1 MIGETLGHFRVLEMI
16 GAGGMGVVYRAHDER
31 LDRDVALKVLP
42 VGALADDAVRKRFRM
57 EALVLSRLNHPG
69 IATVHDFHDQ
79 EGAHFLVME
88 LIAGETL
95 DEKIQGAPLPE
106 REVLRL
112 GVQLALGLAAAHAE
126 GVVHRDLKPG
136 NVRITPDGRLK
147 ILDFGLATLRRLE
160 WNERADTTGL
170 GDSALV
176 AGSPPYMAPE
186 QLLGEV
192 VDARS
197 DIYGAGAV
205 LYEMVTGR
213 RPFAESHGP
222 RLIDAVL
229 HAPPVPPR
237 DINGRLSPGLEAI
250 VLKCLDKDPAR
261 RYQSARE
268 LLVDLERLSVPVSPV
283 TRTEPRAHRGRT
295 AWASLSVAAVTTLLI
310 VSGPAARG
318 FFGGTVEGAPVRSL
332 VVLPLEN
339 RSGDPAQDYFTD
351 GMTDALIADLSQI
364 GSLRVISRTSS
375 MRYKAARKTLPEI
388 ARELG
393 VDAVVE
399 GSVLRS
405 NGLVRI
411 TAQLVHVPSDRNLWA
426 RTFEGNPEDVINL
439 QREVARSVARE
450 VDAKL
455 TGAERARLASPGP
468 IDPEAHEAYLRG
480 KHLYEFGDSE
490 SLRRALTYFEAALAK
505 QPDYPLA
512 LVGKADAHVYLRVLT
527 AESGSVSPEEALAR
541 AQEALDKALQL
552 DPQLADA
559 HSSAAYARSVLA
571 QDWAGAEAGF
581 KRAIELNGNLSRA
594 HEEYAWLLAA
604 RGRTDEAAVEMRQA
618 LQLDPL
624 SPFTTAGIARILFYQ
639 GRLPEAIEAYGR
651 ALELQP
657 QLVPALDGL
666 AMAQL
671 VSGDTEAAIRSLSR
685 GLERSPESPLL
696 LSDLA
701 HAYARAGKRPQ
712 AMEALSRWE
721 AATRSRFPRREQAA
735 HVYGVLGDLERAFP
749 LLEKAVADR
758 SPGAMWLRVDPRYDA
773 LRQDPRFKQFLARL
787 QLQG

>member
-1 MIGETLGHFRVLEMI
+1 MIGETLAHFRLTEMI

-42 VGALADDAVRKRFRM
+42 TGTLADDAVRKRFRM
-57 EALVLSRLNHPG
+57 EALVLSCLNHPN
-69 IATVHDFHDQ
+69 IATVHEFHDQ
-79 EGAHFLVME
+79 EAAHFLVME
-88 LIAGETL
+88 LIPGETL

-112 GVQLALGLAAAHAE
+112 GVQLAMALAAAHAE

-147 ILDFGLATLRRLE
+147 VLDFGLATLRRHE

-186 QLLGEV
+186 QMLGEV

-237 DINGRLSPGLEAI
+237 DINGRLSAGLEAI
-250 VLKCLDKDPAR
+250 VLKCLDKDPGR

-268 LLVDLERLSVPVSPV
+268 LLVDLERLSVPVAPV
-283 TRTEPRAHRGRT
+283 TRVEPRVQRSRAT
-295 AWASLSVAAVTTLLI
+295 WASLSVAAVTTLLI

-318 FFGGTVEGAPVRSL
+318 FFGGAIEGAPVRSL

-339 RSGDPAQDYFTD
+339 RSGDPAQDYFAD
-351 GMTDALIADLSQI
+351 GLTDALIADLSQI

-375 MRYKAARKTLPEI
+375 MHYKGTRKTLPEI
-388 ARELG
+388 ARELE

-411 TAQLVHVPSDRNLWA
+411 TAQLVHVPTDRNLWA

-455 TGAERARLASPGP
+455 TGSERARLASPGP
-468 IDPEAHEAYLRG
+468 IDAAAHEAYLRG
-480 KHLYEFGDSE
+480 RHLFTSVSTDAAVRRSIEYFSE
-490 SLRRALTYFEAALAK
+490 AIARAPAYAPAYAALADAEAFLGGNLTVNPAEAYARARQAATRAIEIDGRLADGHSALGCAAFSLGREWVEAERALRRAVELSPGDGRTHEQLAWFLAAEGRLDEALVSMKRARDLDPVSPMTSAGVAAIFYLKRDGERAADQLKDTLELNPGYQVALYGLARVYLQQQRFDAAIAQFERAEAAGAATPSMVADLA
-505 QPDYPLA
+505 QAYALA
-512 LVGKADAHVYLRVLT
+512 GREADARRALKRWEGLPREGP
-527 AESGSVSPEEALAR
+527 ARPE
-541 AQEALDKALQL
+541 QEAYVLAALGDRERAFALLDKALDL
-552 DPQLADA
+552 
-559 HSSAAYARSVLA
+559 RSPGV
-571 QDWAGAEAGF
+571 
-581 KRAIELNGNLSRA
+581 
-594 HEEYAWLLAA
+594 AWLKVDP
-604 RGRTDEAAVEMRQA
+604 RF
-618 LQLDPL
+618 DPL
-624 SPFTTAGIARILFYQ
+624 RSDPRFEG
-639 GRLPEAIEAYGR
+639 
-651 ALELQP
+651 
-657 QLVPALDGL
+657 LV
-666 AMAQL
+666 
-671 VSGDTEAAIRSLSR
+671 
-685 GLERSPESPLL
+685 
-696 LSDLA
+696 
-701 HAYARAGKRPQ
+701 ARAGP
-712 AMEALSRWE
+712 
-721 AATRSRFPRREQAA
+721 RS
-735 HVYGVLGDLERAFP
+735 
-749 LLEKAVADR
+749 
-758 SPGAMWLRVDPRYDA
+758 
-773 LRQDPRFKQFLARL
+773 
-787 QLQG
+787 

>member
-1 MIGETLGHFRVLEMI
+1 MIGETLGHFRLLEMI

-42 VGALADDAVRKRFRM
+42 SGTLADEAVRKRFRM
-57 EALVLSRLNHPG
+57 EALVLSRLNHPN

-79 EGAHFLVME
+79 ENAHFLVME
-88 LIAGETL
+88 LIPGETL

-112 GVQLALGLAAAHAE
+112 GVQLALGLSAAHAE

-147 ILDFGLATLRRLE
+147 VLDFGLATLRRLE

-170 GDSALV
+170 GESALV

-222 RLIDAVL
+222 RLVDAVL

-268 LLVDLERLSVPVSPV
+268 LLVDLERLSVPVTPV
-283 TRTEPRAHRGRT
+283 TRVQPRAQRNRT

-310 VSGPAARG
+310 ASGPAARG
-318 FFGGTVEGAPVRSL
+318 FFGGTVEGSPVRSL

-339 RSGDPAQDYFTD
+339 RSGDPGQDYFAD

-405 NGLVRI
+405 KDAVRI

-426 RTFEGNPEDVINL
+426 RTFEGDPEDVISL

-455 TGAERARLASPGP
+455 TGSERARLQSPGP

-490 SLRRALTYFEAALAK
+490 SLRRALVYFETAVAK

-512 LVGKADAHVYLRVLT
+512 LVGLADAHVYLRVLT
-527 AESGSVSPEEALAR
+527 AEPGSVSPEQALAR
-541 AQEALDKALQL
+541 AQAALDQALRL

-581 KRAIELNGNLSRA
+581 KRAIALNANLSRA

-604 RGRTDEAAVEMRQA
+604 RGRTDEAAALMRQA
-618 LQLDPL
+618 LRLDPL

-639 GRLPEAIEAYGR
+639 GRLPEAIEAYER

-671 VSGDTEAAIRSLSR
+671 VRGDTEAAIRSLSR
-685 GLERSPESPLL
+685 ALERSPESPLL

-701 HAYARAGKRPQ
+701 HVYARAGRREQ
-712 AMEALSRWE
+712 AVATLARWE
-721 AATRSRFPRREQAA
+721 DATRSRFPRREQAA
-735 HVYGVLGDLERAFP
+735 HVYGVLGDLDRAFP

-773 LRQDPRFKQFLARL
+773 LRRDPRFQQFLARL

>member
-1 MIGETLGHFRVLEMI
+1 MIGETLGHFRLLEMI

-31 LDRDVALKVLP
+31 LDRDVAVKVLP
-42 VGALADDAVRKRFRM
+42 TGALADEIVRKRFRM
-57 EALVLSRLNHPG
+57 EALVLSRLNHPN

-79 EGAHFLVME
+79 ESAHFLVME
-88 LIAGETL
+88 LIPGETL
-95 DEKIQGAPLPE
+95 DEKIQGAPLSE

-112 GVQLALGLAAAHAE
+112 AGQLAQGLAAAHAE

-160 WNERADTTGL
+160 WNERADTAGL
-170 GDSALV
+170 GDASLV

-222 RLIDAVL
+222 RLVDAVL

-237 DINGRLSPGLEAI
+237 DINPRLSPGLEAI

-268 LLVDLERLSVPVSPV
+268 LLVDLERLSIPVSPV
-283 TRTEPRAHRGRT
+283 TRPEPRAQRNRT
-295 AWASLSVAAVTTLLI
+295 AWASLSVAAVTTALI

-318 FFGGTVEGAPVRSL
+318 FFGGTIDGAPVRSL

-339 RSGDPAQDYFTD
+339 RSGDPAQDYFAD

-375 MRYKAARKTLPEI
+375 MRYKAAHKTLPEI
-388 ARELG
+388 ARELD

-399 GSVLRS
+399 GSVLQA

-411 TAQLVHVPSDRNLWA
+411 TAQLVHIPSDRNLWA
-426 RTFEGNPEDVINL
+426 RTFEGDPEDVITL

-455 TGAERARLASPGP
+455 TGSERARLQSPGP
-468 IDPEAHEAYLRG
+468 IDPQAHEAYLRG
-480 KHLYEFGDSE
+480 RHLFATVGTEAAV
-490 SLRRALTYFEAALAK
+490 RRAIEYYKDAIAREPAWAPAHAALA
-505 QPDYPLA
+505 
-512 LVGKADAHVYLRVLT
+512 DAEAYLGTGFGVNT
-527 AESGSVSPEEALAR
+527 S
-541 AQEALDKALQL
+541 D
-552 DPQLADA
+552 
-559 HSSAAYARSVLA
+559 AYARA
-571 QDWAGAEAGF
+571 RQAAT
-581 KRAIELNGNLSRA
+581 RAIELDANLADGHAAFGCAAFALGRDWPAAERA
-594 HEEYAWLLAA
+594 LRRAVTLSPGDGRTHEQLAWFLAA
-604 RGRTDEAAVEMRQA
+604 EGRLDEALESMKKARD
-618 LQLDPL
+618 LDPV
-624 SPFTTAGIARILFYQ
+624 SPLTSAGVAAIFYFRRDGDRAADQLKDTLELNPDYQVALYGLARVYLLQKRFDAAIAQFEKAEAAGAASPSMVADLAQAYALA
-639 GRLPEAIEAYGR
+639 GREADARRALKRWEGLAREGPARPEQEAY
-651 ALELQP
+651 
-657 QLVPALDGL
+657 VL
-666 AMAQL
+666 AA
-671 VSGDTEAAIRSLSR
+671 
-685 GLERSPESPLL
+685 
-696 LSDLA
+696 
-701 HAYARAGKRPQ
+701 
-712 AMEALSRWE
+712 
-721 AATRSRFPRREQAA
+721 
-735 HVYGVLGDLERAFP
+735 LGDRERAFA
-749 LLEKAVADR
+749 LLNKAFDLQ
-758 SPGAMWLRVDPRYDA
+758 SPGVTWLKVDPRFDP
-773 LRQDPRFKQFLARL
+773 LRSDPRFAGLVERSGPKS
-787 QLQG
+787 

>member
-1 MIGETLGHFRVLEMI
+1 MIGETLGHFRLLEMI

-42 VGALADDAVRKRFRM
+42 SGTLADEAVRKRFRM
-57 EALVLSRLNHPG
+57 EALVLSRLNHPN

-88 LIAGETL
+88 LIPGETL

-160 WNERADTTGL
+160 WNERADTTAL

-186 QLLGEV
+186 QLLGEA

-268 LLVDLERLSVPVSPV
+268 LLVDLERLSVPVTPV
-283 TRTEPRAHRGRT
+283 TRAQPRAQRNRT

-318 FFGGTVEGAPVRSL
+318 FFGGTVDGAPVRSL

-339 RSGDPAQDYFTD
+339 RSGDPGAGLLRGRHD
-351 GMTDALIADLSQI
+351 GRAHRGPVRRSARCAS
-364 GSLRVISRTSS
+364 SRGPRACGTRPRS
-375 MRYKAARKTLPEI
+375 KTLPEI

-405 NGLVRI
+405 KGLVRI

-426 RTFEGNPEDVINL
+426 RTFEGDPADVISL

-455 TGAERARLASPGP
+455 TGSERARLASPGP

-490 SLRRALTYFEAALAK
+490 SLRRALAYFEAAIAK

-512 LVGKADAHVYLRVLT
+512 LVGLADAHVYLRVLT

-541 AQEALDKALQL
+541 AQAALDKALRL

-581 KRAIELNGNLSRA
+581 KRAIALNGNLSRA

-618 LQLDPL
+618 LRLDPL
-624 SPFTTAGIARILFYQ
+624 SPFTTAGIARDPV
-639 GRLPEAIEAYGR
+639 LPG
-651 ALELQP
+651 P
-657 QLVPALDGL
+657 PAR
-666 AMAQL
+666 
-671 VSGDTEAAIRSLSR
+671 GDR
-685 GLERSPESPLL
+685 GLR
-696 LSDLA
+696 
-701 HAYARAGKRPQ
+701 ARARAAAAAGAGARRPRPWPSS
-712 AMEALSRWE
+712 A
-721 AATRSRFPRREQAA
+721 AATPRRPSA
-735 HVYGVLGDLERAFP
+735 P
-749 LLEKAVADR
+749 
-758 SPGAMWLRVDPRYDA
+758 
-773 LRQDPRFKQFLARL
+773 
-787 QLQG
+787 